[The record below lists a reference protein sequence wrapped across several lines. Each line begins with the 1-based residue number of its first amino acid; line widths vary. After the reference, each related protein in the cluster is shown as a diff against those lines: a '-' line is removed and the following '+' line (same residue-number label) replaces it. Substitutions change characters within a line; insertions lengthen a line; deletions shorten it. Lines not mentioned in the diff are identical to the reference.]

1 MQKFLRTLTL
11 VAMLCMPWVAQGQSV
26 VTIGDLTTAAN
37 NSYLPMNSLYEYS
50 YTQQIYT
57 VEEMGGPCTID
68 SITVWLYGN
77 ANLYEMPF
85 TIYMVETSKESF
97 ASTTDWETVTAADIV
112 YTGSV
117 TVHNTDAEA
126 YTFVLSTPFSY
137 SGASNLLIAFNNT
150 TGQWKSGLNGKVFGA
165 SSDPVR
171 AIYARR
177 DGTAYDPYDPVAAT
191 STTYQRNVIA
201 FGITPVAVTCAT
213 VKNLTAVDSLTTS
226 SSVTLNWRDTIN
238 EGASYSILRT
248 AGDDTAW
255 VAVPAGDTTFYS
267 YTFNGLTNNTTY
279 NFAVRAICSAT
290 DSSMVANRSVRT
302 LSTADTIT
310 TFTASGTTKRGD
322 LVFDTVNHTI
332 TVPVWYTNSLS
343 NLTLSWNLAANAA
356 AFVDT
361 TGDGS
366 YTCQVSN
373 YTVKNYLRMNTPL
386 TLRIKAEERTAYA
399 DYTLLLQPEDCVKDR
414 NFALTPERIRY
425 TATWDNPDTLVTT
438 HYFIHSATRLS
449 TEELATAEYITVTGA
464 HQYTVEGLERGTQYY
479 AYEKAACDTVWAEDS
494 VTTKGLQDCSVLDG
508 STGTSSTNG
517 YFFPGYYGWNYSG
530 NLYDLD
536 MSTSITGISAYL
548 NTGHASTGATMKVW
562 VKEVPA
568 DFAFNTTMTFEEM
581 TTGATLVYDG
591 DANFTSAN
599 VGWISFPFDQPMNVT
614 AGNQLLVLSRG
625 VACGTSGGCT
635 RKDGY
640 TSKTNKQW
648 SKRQDSSDPG
658 MSTTG
663 AVGAYRVNLQICYV
677 SETCPDVTAFGLD
690 SLSHDF
696 AAITWTASD
705 ADYCVGNQIIVSP
718 TMLDEA
724 GLEAAT
730 PVALSATAHSY
741 NATGLT
747 ADHDYYVYVKAL
759 CNGTEHPEGTSGWA
773 AYEFHTYPTVRTPEI
788 VSVDFTGKHKAT
800 LDVANTGANVGQPVN
815 YDYIASTTLLDA
827 AALAAATPTATG
839 IDTMIFDV
847 ENLASATQYFFYVRN
862 VMGTDVSP
870 WSAPDSVTMPVA
882 MPKPLYLQTSNI
894 AHNALTALWL
904 RDDANYA
911 DETAWRAAIVLHG
924 QQPAAA
930 DWVTTTNMEESSVVL
945 GYHLFLNLTADT
957 SYDIYVA
964 AFDAATG
971 MTSDTVVLDSVRT
984 AKFPGN
990 GIIVANGTA
999 TNTYVPVYGSYVDDP
1014 QRSQSIYPASMLT
1027 ALVGKNITDMRY
1039 YVSSGGSEGGS
1050 AGRDW
1055 HGKPFTVSL
1064 KVTEQANLGAAWADT
1079 TDATVVYTGEL
1090 SANVEEGMIITFNEP
1105 FTYNG
1110 GNLLVSF
1117 NMPKDS
1123 AGWNGCYFYG
1133 LSVESASRYA
1143 YGTSVTSGT
1152 AAGTVQNFLP
1162 KVMFDYEGASNCL
1175 PVTTL
1180 YVEDLTF
1187 QSANLMWYPGNE
1199 ESAWQYVISTS
1210 DSLTAAELEAAAQ
1223 PVQTNNVAL
1232 AGLLNDTAY
1241 TFYIRPVCSENEN
1254 GLWNSFHF
1262 ETEHADFY
1270 DVTVVVNDETMG
1282 SAAGMTHILAGTDT
1296 TIVATANAGFE
1307 FYKWTVNGEDVFAD
1321 TLGISVDSN
1330 MTVYAY
1336 FKYAEAT
1343 IAASAVTYW
1352 VGNGSNQAVLAI
1364 NWADTALAWGV
1375 NFSTETITVQDA
1387 MDSIAAADPRFS
1399 YTLSYGYL
1407 DDILFVENGDTLSK
1421 VMDSYWESKNNG
1433 ISDQGMFQPLAN
1445 GDFEKWAEP
1454 AAGFLYDSMF
1464 YEYEYMGETYTYTS
1478 YLYAYPMAI
1487 NAVTA
1492 PVFYNVT
1499 VSYNELMG
1507 EVTGAP
1513 EAPVFAGTEIT
1524 LTAEAYDYA
1533 HFVSWTYG
1541 DAIDTNETL
1550 VVTVNSDM
1558 DIHAN
1563 FAYNP
1568 VHVTYAVNDTTMGS
1582 ITPSGVQTYEVGAI
1596 MVVTATA
1603 NEGYHF
1609 AGWRMQ
1615 IDDVDTTVTDLGATL
1630 TDTVT
1635 PFHDGIILTALF
1647 EANAPVEVYYNVTVL
1662 SANNNMGTVTSTA
1675 SGQVLENTNVTV
1687 TATANSG
1694 YHFVA
1699 WVNANDDTVARTN
1712 VYTFTVTADVT
1723 LMAVFAENAP
1733 EDVYYNVTVL
1743 SANNNMGTV
1752 ASTASGQV
1760 LENTNVTVTA
1770 TANSGYH
1777 FVAWVNANDDT
1788 VARTNVYTFTVTA
1801 DVTLMAVFAENNPD
1815 VNYYTVTV
1823 TYDQSR
1829 GRVEGAAEY
1838 EEGSTVSL
1846 VAYPFEHYE
1855 FVAWLD
1861 ENNDTLST
1869 NTAYTITNLQSNRS
1883 LTAIFQPKTGIE
1895 DVEGVSAKVFS
1906 VDNRIVVKGAE
1917 NLNVYVY
1924 DVNGRAV
1931 CRQANAA
1938 ETVEFTMSNSGVY
1951 LVKVGNAPA
1960 KRVVVVR

>member
-1 MQKFLRTLTL
+1 MQKFLRIMMLAALMLPFASKAQTLTVHDGTATNSYVPVYGFYADAYLRCQIVYPAADLSSMSGSITGMTFYLSTPAEVVWTGTWEVKLSEVSYTSISAFDNGDATTVYTGTLDGTGETMEIVFTTPYAYNGGNLL
-11 VAMLCMPWVAQGQSV
+11 VEVSQT
-26 VTIGDLTTAAN
+26 TIGNYKSSAF
-37 NSYLPMNSLYEYS
+37 
-50 YTQQIYT
+50 
-57 VEEMGGPCTID
+57 
-68 SITVWLYGN
+68 YG
-77 ANLYEMPF
+77 
-85 TIYMVETSKESF
+85 
-97 ASTTDWETVTAADIV
+97 ETVTGA
-112 YTGSV
+112 SV
-117 TVHNTDAEA
+117 QG
-126 YTFVLSTPFSY
+126 YSYSSLSAVTATQRNFIPKTTFSY
-137 SGASNLLIAFNNT
+137 ESGEISCY
-150 TGQWKSGLNGKVFGA
+150 
-165 SSDPVR
+165 PVR
-171 AIYARR
+171 
-177 DGTAYDPYDPVAAT
+177 G
-191 STTYQRNVIA
+191 
-201 FGITPVAVTCAT
+201 
-213 VKNLTAVDSLTTS
+213 LTAVDSLTTS
-226 SSVTLNWRDTIN
+226 TSVTLNWLDTIN

-248 AGDDTAW
+248 SATDTAW

-279 NFAVRAICSAT
+279 NFAVRTICSAT
-290 DSSMVANRSVRT
+290 DSSNLANRSVRT
-302 LSTADTIT
+302 LSTADTIR
-310 TFTASGTTKRGD
+310 TFTVTGATKRGD
-322 LVFDTVNHTI
+322 LVFDTVAHTI

-343 NLTLSWNLAANAA
+343 SGFSITWNLAAGAA

-366 YTCQVSN
+366 FTCLVTATSIN
-373 YTVKNYLRMNTPL
+373 NYLRMNIPL

-399 DYTLLLQPEDCVKDR
+399 DYTLLLQSEDCVKDR

-449 TEELATAEYITVTGA
+449 AEELATADYITVTGA
-464 HQYTVEGLERGTQYY
+464 HEYTVEGLERSTKYY
-479 AYEKAACDTVWAEDS
+479 AYEKAACDTVWKEDS
-494 VTTKGLQDCSVLDG
+494 VTTKGLQDCAVLDG
-508 STGTSSTNG
+508 STGTTNTNG

-530 NLYDLD
+530 NLYALD
-536 MSTSITGISAYL
+536 MSTNITGISAYL
-548 NTGHASTGATMKVW
+548 NSGHSSTGATMKVW

-599 VGWISFPFDQPMNVT
+599 VGWVSFPFDQPMSVT

-648 SKRQDSSDPG
+648 SKRQDGSDPG

-663 AVGAYRVNLQICYV
+663 TVGAYRVNIQICYV

-718 TMLDEA
+718 TVLDEA

-730 PVALSATAHSY
+730 PVALAATAHSY
-741 NATGLT
+741 NATGLI

-759 CNGTEHPEGTSGWA
+759 CNGSEHPEGTSNWA

-800 LDVANTGANVGQPVN
+800 LYVANTGANVGQPVN
-815 YDYIASTTLLDA
+815 YDYIVSTTLLDA

-839 IDTMIFDV
+839 IDTVIFDV

-882 MPKPLYLQTSNI
+882 MPKPLALETTNV
-894 AHNALTALWL
+894 AHNALTALWI

-930 DWVTTTNMEESSVVL
+930 DWVTTTNMEEGIAVI

-957 SYDIYVA
+957 AYDIYVA

-999 TNTYVPVYGSYVDDP
+999 TNTQVPVNGSWVDDP

-1039 YVSSGGSEGGS
+1039 YANGTSFANGVNKW
-1050 AGRDW
+1050 AN
-1055 HGKPFTVSL
+1055 KPFTVSL
-1064 KVTEQANLGAAWADT
+1064 KVTEQENLGTAWADT
-1079 TDATVVYTGEL
+1079 TDATIVYTGDLAVDED
-1090 SANVEEGMIITFNEP
+1090 GMMLVTFNEP

-1123 AGWNGCYFYG
+1123 NGYQAVSFYG
-1133 LSVESASRYA
+1133 MTVDSVSRYA
-1143 YGTSVTSGT
+1143 RGADVNSGT
-1152 AAGTVQNFLP
+1152 AAGYVQNFLP
-1162 KVMFDYEGASNCL
+1162 KVMFDYEGATNCL
-1175 PVTTL
+1175 PVTRL
-1180 YVEDLTF
+1180 YAMDLTYEGV
-1187 QSANLMWYPGNE
+1187 NMMWYPGNE
-1199 ESAWQYVISTS
+1199 ETAWQYVVSTS
-1210 DSLTAAELEAAAQ
+1210 DSLTAAELETAAQ
-1223 PVQTNNVAL
+1223 PLQTSNVSL
-1232 AGLLNDTAY
+1232 AGLLSDTAY
-1241 TFYIRPVCSENEN
+1241 TFYIRPVCSATEN
-1254 GLWNSFHF
+1254 GPWSIWQF
-1262 ETEHADFY
+1262 ETEYIDFF
-1270 DVTVVVNDETMG
+1270 DVNVIVNDETMG
-1282 SAAGMTHILAGTDT
+1282 SAASMTHILTGTDT
-1296 TIVATANAGFE
+1296 MIVAEANAGFE

-1321 TLGISVDSN
+1321 TLEISVDSN

-1375 NFSTETITVQDA
+1375 RFSTETITVQDA
-1387 MDSIAAADPRFS
+1387 MDSIVAADPRFN
-1399 YTLSYGYL
+1399 YTLSNGYL

-1421 VMDSYWESKNNG
+1421 VMYSYWESKNNG
-1433 ISDQGMFQPLAN
+1433 ISDMGMFQPLAN

-1662 SANNNMGTVTSTA
+1662 SANNNMGTV
-1675 SGQVLENTNVTV
+1675 
-1687 TATANSG
+1687 
-1694 YHFVA
+1694 
-1699 WVNANDDTVARTN
+1699 
-1712 VYTFTVTADVT
+1712 
-1723 LMAVFAENAP
+1723 
-1733 EDVYYNVTVL
+1733 
-1743 SANNNMGTV
+1743 

-1869 NTAYTITNLQSNRS
+1869 NTAYTIVNLQSNRS
-1883 LTAIFQPKTGIE
+1883 LTAVFQPKTGIE

>member
-1 MQKFLRTLTL
+1 MQKFLRTLMLAALMLPFASQAQETL
-11 VAMLCMPWVAQGQSV
+11 TVFDGTNTNNYVPFNGNYADYGTRGQFIYPASELTNMVGATITQLTFYAQQATLTYGQQFTVYMKEVENTTFASASLEAMEDWSSMEVVYVGTVGVTDNQMVISLSSPYTYNGGHLMVGFQVTDWSSV
-26 VTIGDLTTAAN
+26 YASSTWIGLNQPSGT
-37 NSYLPMNSLYEYS
+37 
-50 YTQQIYT
+50 YTGIYN
-57 VEEMGGPCTID
+57 
-68 SITVWLYGN
+68 N
-77 ANLYEMPF
+77 ANSSHVWNTYVSRVTFLP
-85 TIYMVETSKESF
+85 K
-97 ASTTDWETVTAADIV
+97 TT
-112 YTGSV
+112 
-117 TVHNTDAEA
+117 
-126 YTFVLSTPFSY
+126 F
-137 SGASNLLIAFNNT
+137 
-150 TGQWKSGLNGKVFGA
+150 
-165 SSDPVR
+165 
-171 AIYARR
+171 
-177 DGTAYDPYDPVAAT
+177 
-191 STTYQRNVIA
+191 TYQA
-201 FGITPVAVTCAT
+201 GEVTCAT
-213 VKNLTAVDSLTTS
+213 VRGLTAVDSLTTS
-226 SSVTLNWRDTIN
+226 TSVTLNWRDTIN

-248 AGDDTAW
+248 AGNDTAW

-343 NLTLSWNLAANAA
+343 NLTLSWNLAAGAA

-366 YTCQVSN
+366 YTCQVTN
-373 YTVKNYLRMNTPL
+373 YTVKNYLCMNTPL

-399 DYTLLLQPEDCVKDR
+399 DYTLLLQSEDCVKDR

-449 TEELATAEYITVTGA
+449 AEELATAEYITVTGA

-479 AYEKAACDTVWAEDS
+479 AYEKAACDSVWAEDS
-494 VTTKGLQDCSVLDG
+494 VTTLNLATNATVIVAE
-508 STGTSSTNG
+508 GTATTDYVPVYG
-517 YFFPGYYGWNYSG
+517 YNYDNTQRSQSIYPASMLTELVG
-530 NLYDLD
+530 K
-536 MSTSITGISAYL
+536 TITGVQYQISGSNNPSGWYTGNYTEVVL
-548 NTGHASTGATMKVW
+548 NVNLAITEQENLSSAWDATEVTNVYTGQMA
-562 VKEVPA
+562 A
-568 DFAFNTTMTFEEM
+568 DGTI
-581 TTGATLVYDG
+581 V
-591 DANFTSAN
+591 
-599 VGWISFPFDQPMNVT
+599 FDQPFTYNG
-614 AGNQLLVLSRG
+614 GNLLVNFEMPNRAAWKRVYFYGVSSTGGSRYAYG
-625 VACGTSGGCT
+625 SSYATASGTVA
-635 RKDGY
+635 
-640 TSKTNKQW
+640 NFL
-648 SKRQDSSDPG
+648 P
-658 MSTTG
+658 MM
-663 AVGAYRVNLQICYV
+663 AVAYSVTPNA
-677 SETCPDVTAFGLD
+677 CPDVTAFGLD

-718 TMLDEA
+718 TVLDEA
-724 GLEAAT
+724 GLAAAT
-730 PVALSATAHSY
+730 PVALAATAHSY

-759 CNGTEHPEGTSGWA
+759 CNGSVHPEGTSGWA

-930 DWVTTTNMEESSVVL
+930 DWVTTTNMEESSYVL

-957 SYDIYVA
+957 AYDIYVA

-971 MTSDTVVLDSVRT
+971 ATSDTVVLDSVRT

-999 TNTYVPVYGSYVDDP
+999 TNAYAPVYGNYVDDP

-1039 YVSSGGSEGGS
+1039 YANGSSFTNGENKW
-1050 AGRDW
+1050 AN
-1055 HGKPFTVSL
+1055 KPFTVSL
-1064 KVTEQANLGAAWADT
+1064 KVTEQANLGSAWADT
-1079 TDATVVYTGEL
+1079 TDATIVYTGDLAVDED
-1090 SANVEEGMIITFNEP
+1090 GMMLVTFNEP

-1123 AGWNGCYFYG
+1123 SGYKNVYFYG
-1133 LSVESASRYA
+1133 MAVDSASRTA
-1143 YGTSVTSGT
+1143 YGTTVNSGT

-1162 KVMFDYEGASNCL
+1162 KVMFDYEGATNCL
-1175 PVTTL
+1175 PVTRL
-1180 YVEDLTF
+1180 YAMDLTYEGV
-1187 QSANLMWYPGNE
+1187 NMMWYPGNE
-1199 ESAWQYVISTS
+1199 ETAWQYVVSTS

-1223 PVQTNNVAL
+1223 PLQTSNVSL
-1232 AGLLNDTAY
+1232 SGLLSDTAY
-1241 TFYIRPVCSENEN
+1241 TFYIRPVCSATEN
-1254 GLWNSFHF
+1254 GPWNSFDF
-1262 ETEHADFY
+1262 ETEYIDFF
-1270 DVTVVVNDETMG
+1270 DVTVIVNDETMG
-1282 SAAGMTHILAGTDT
+1282 TAAGMTHILTGTDT
-1296 TIVATANAGFE
+1296 MIVAEANAGFE

-1533 HFVSWTYG
+1533 HFVNWTYG

-1582 ITPSGVQTYEVGAI
+1582 VTPSGVQTYEVGAV

-1869 NTAYTITNLQSNRS
+1869 NTAYTIVNLQSNRS
-1883 LTAIFQPKTGIE
+1883 LTAVFQPKTGIE

>member
-1 MQKFLRTLTL
+1 MLAALMLPFASQAQETLTVYDGTNTNSNVPFYGYYADYGTRSQFIYPATEL
-11 VAMLCMPWVAQGQSV
+11 SEMTGATISQLTFYASTASASFDEE
-26 VTIGDLTTAAN
+26 VTVYMKEVENTTFATAALEDW
-37 NSYLPMNSLYEYS
+37 SSM
-50 YTQQIYT
+50 
-57 VEEMGGPCTID
+57 
-68 SITVWLYGN
+68 
-77 ANLYEMPF
+77 
-85 TIYMVETSKESF
+85 TS
-97 ASTTDWETVTAADIV
+97 V
-112 YTGSV
+112 YTGTIGISDNQMV
-117 TVHNTDAEA
+117 I
-126 YTFVLSTPFSY
+126 VLSSPYTYNGGNLMIGFQVTTWGSSCPGTSWY
-137 SGASNLLIAFNNT
+137 GQNQTSGTYTAEYNNA
-150 TGQWKSGLNGKVFGA
+150 N
-165 SSDPVR
+165 SSH
-171 AIYARR
+171 
-177 DGTAYDPYDPVAAT
+177 TW
-191 STTYQRNVIA
+191 STTVSRSAFLPKVSFEYQA
-201 FGITPVAVTCAT
+201 GEVTCAT
-213 VKNLTAVDSLTTS
+213 VRGLTAVDSLTTS
-226 SSVTLNWRDTIN
+226 TSVTLNWRDTIN

-248 AGDDTAW
+248 AGNDTAW

-290 DSSMVANRSVRT
+290 DSSNVANRSVRT
-302 LSTADTIT
+302 LSTADTIR
-310 TFTASGTTKRGD
+310 TFTVTGTTKRGD

-343 NLTLSWNLAANAA
+343 SGFTISWSLAAGAA

-361 TGDGS
+361 AADGS
-366 YTCQVSN
+366 FTCQVTN
-373 YTVKNYLRMNTPL
+373 TTVKTYLRMNTPL
-386 TLRIKAEERTAYA
+386 TLRIKAEERTVYA
-399 DYTLLLQPEDCVKDR
+399 DYTLLLQSEDCVKDR

-449 TEELATAEYITVTGA
+449 EEELATAEYITVTGA

-494 VTTKGLQDCSVLDG
+494 VTTNNLATSATVIVAE
-508 STGTSSTNG
+508 GTTTTDYVPVYG
-517 YFFPGYYGWNYSG
+517 YNYDNTQRSQSIYPASMLTELVG
-530 NLYDLD
+530 K
-536 MSTSITGISAYL
+536 TITGVQYQISGSNNPSGWYTGSYTDVVL
-548 NTGHASTGATMKVW
+548 NVNLAITEQENLSSAWDATEVTNVYTGQMAT
-562 VKEVPA
+562 
-568 DFAFNTTMTFEEM
+568 
-581 TTGATLVYDG
+581 DG
-591 DANFTSAN
+591 TI
-599 VGWISFPFDQPMNVT
+599 VFDQPFTYNG
-614 AGNQLLVLSRG
+614 GNLLVNFEMPNRAAWKRVYFYGVSSTGGSRYAYG
-625 VACGTSGGCT
+625 SSYATASGTVA
-635 RKDGY
+635 
-640 TSKTNKQW
+640 NFL
-648 SKRQDSSDPG
+648 P
-658 MSTTG
+658 MM
-663 AVGAYRVNLQICYV
+663 AVAYSVTPNA
-677 SETCPDVTAFGLD
+677 CPDVTAFGLD

-730 PVALSATAHSY
+730 PVALAATAHSY

-759 CNGTEHPEGTSGWA
+759 CNGSEHPEGTSGWA

-930 DWVTTTNMEESSVVL
+930 DWVTTTNMEESSYVL

-957 SYDIYVA
+957 AYDIYVA

-971 MTSDTVVLDSVRT
+971 ATSDTVVLDSVRT

-999 TNTYVPVYGSYVDDP
+999 TNAYAPVYGNYVDDP

-1039 YVSSGGSEGGS
+1039 YANGSSFTNGENKW
-1050 AGRDW
+1050 AN
-1055 HGKPFTVSL
+1055 KPFTVSL
-1064 KVTEQANLGAAWADT
+1064 KVTEQANLGSAWADT
-1079 TDATVVYTGEL
+1079 TDATIVYTGDLAVDED
-1090 SANVEEGMIITFNEP
+1090 GMMLVTFNEP

-1123 AGWNGCYFYG
+1123 SGYKNVYFYG
-1133 LSVESASRYA
+1133 MAVDSASRTA
-1143 YGTSVTSGT
+1143 YGTTVNSGT

-1162 KVMFDYEGASNCL
+1162 KVMFDYEGATNCL
-1175 PVTTL
+1175 PVTRL
-1180 YVEDLTF
+1180 YAMDLTYEGV
-1187 QSANLMWYPGNE
+1187 NMMWYPGNE
-1199 ESAWQYVISTS
+1199 ETAWQYVVSTS
-1210 DSLTAAELEAAAQ
+1210 DSLTAAELETAAQ
-1223 PVQTNNVAL
+1223 PLQTSNVSL
-1232 AGLLNDTAY
+1232 SGLLSDTAY
-1241 TFYIRPVCSENEN
+1241 TFYIRPVCSATEN
-1254 GLWNSFHF
+1254 GPWSIWKF
-1262 ETEHADFY
+1262 ETEYIDFF
-1270 DVTVVVNDETMG
+1270 DVTVIVNDETMG
-1282 SAAGMTHILAGTDT
+1282 SAAGMTHILTGTDT
-1296 TIVATANAGFE
+1296 MIVAEANAGFE

-1499 VSYNELMG
+1499 VNYDELMG

-1533 HFVSWTYG
+1533 HFVNWTYG

-1647 EANAPVEVYYNVTVL
+1647 EANAPVE
-1662 SANNNMGTVTSTA
+1662 
-1675 SGQVLENTNVTV
+1675 
-1687 TATANSG
+1687 
-1694 YHFVA
+1694 
-1699 WVNANDDTVARTN
+1699 
-1712 VYTFTVTADVT
+1712 
-1723 LMAVFAENAP
+1723 
-1733 EDVYYNVTVL
+1733 VYYNVTVL

-1869 NTAYTITNLQSNRS
+1869 NTAYTIVNLQSNRS
-1883 LTAIFQPKTGIE
+1883 LTAVFQPKTGIE

>member
-1 MQKFLRTLTL
+1 MQKFLRIMMLAALMLPFASKAQTLTVHDGTTTNGYVPVYGYYADAYL
-11 VAMLCMPWVAQGQSV
+11 RCQIVYPAA
-26 VTIGDLTTAAN
+26 DLSSMSGSITGMTFYLSTQAAEVWTGTWEVKL
-37 NSYLPMNSLYEYS
+37 SEVS
-50 YTQQIYT
+50 YTSISAFDNGDATTVYT
-57 VEEMGGPCTID
+57 GTLDGTGETMEIVFTTPYAYNGGNLLVEVSQPTTGNYKSCAF
-68 SITVWLYGN
+68 YG
-77 ANLYEMPF
+77 
-85 TIYMVETSKESF
+85 
-97 ASTTDWETVTAADIV
+97 ETVTGA
-112 YTGSV
+112 SV
-117 TVHNTDAEA
+117 QG
-126 YTFVLSTPFSY
+126 YSYSILSAVTPTQRNFIPKTTFSY
-137 SGASNLLIAFNNT
+137 QAGE
-150 TGQWKSGLNGKVFGA
+150 
-165 SSDPVR
+165 
-171 AIYARR
+171 
-177 DGTAYDPYDPVAAT
+177 
-191 STTYQRNVIA
+191 
-201 FGITPVAVTCAT
+201 VTCFP
-213 VKNLTAVDSLTTS
+213 VKGLTAVDSLTTS
-226 SSVTLNWRDTIN
+226 SSITLNWRDTIN

-248 AGDDTAW
+248 AGNDTAW
-255 VAVPAGDTTFYS
+255 FAVPAGDTTFYS

-290 DSSMVANRSVRT
+290 DSSSAANRSART
-302 LSTADTIT
+302 LSTADTIR
-310 TFTASGTTKRGD
+310 TFTVTGATKRGD
-322 LVFDTVNHTI
+322 LVFDTVARTI

-343 NLTLSWNLAANAA
+343 SGFSITWNLAVGAA

-366 YTCQVSN
+366 FTCLVTATSI
-373 YTVKNYLRMNTPL
+373 KNYLRMNTPL
-386 TLRIKAEERTAYA
+386 TLRIKAEERTSYA
-399 DYTLLLQPEDCVKDR
+399 DYTLLLQTEDCVKDR

-449 TEELATAEYITVTGA
+449 AEELATAEYITVTGA

-494 VTTKGLQDCSVLDG
+494 VTTLNLGASAEVIVANGTNTNNYVPVYGLYADAANNHSQSIYPAEMLTELVGKEIVSLKYFVQSG
-508 STGTSSTNG
+508 SSDNWANGNWEVRIGVTSEENLSAGFVDNTNLTEV
-517 YFFPGYYGWNYSG
+517 YTG
-530 NLYDLD
+530 NLSASVADG
-536 MSTSITGISAYL
+536 MTITFAQPFTY
-548 NTGHASTGATMKVW
+548 TGGNLLIDFFKAMATGYSSCS
-562 VKEVPA
+562 
-568 DFAFNTTMTFEEM
+568 FYGQNTTTAQSRNAYGSSSNN
-581 TTGATLVYDG
+581 TR
-591 DANFTSAN
+591 NFL
-599 VGWISFPFDQPMNVT
+599 PK
-614 AGNQLLVLSRG
+614 
-625 VACGTSGGCT
+625 VAVS
-635 RKDGY
+635 Y
-640 TSKTNKQW
+640 TV
-648 SKRQDSSDPG
+648 P
-658 MSTTG
+658 
-663 AVGAYRVNLQICYV
+663 VNP
-677 SETCPDVTAFGLD
+677 CPDVTAFGLD

-718 TMLDEA
+718 TVLDEA
-724 GLEAAT
+724 GLAAAT
-730 PVALSATAHSY
+730 PVALAATAHSY

-759 CNGTEHPEGTSGWA
+759 CNGSEHPEGTSGWA

-827 AALAAATPTATG
+827 AALATATPTATG

-882 MPKPLYLQTSNI
+882 MPKPLALQTTNV
-894 AHNALTALWL
+894 AHNALTALWV

-930 DWVTTTNMEESSVVL
+930 DWVTTTNMEESSYVL
-945 GYHLFLNLTADT
+945 GYHLFLNLITDTA
-957 SYDIYVA
+957 YDIYVA

-971 MTSDTVVLDSVRT
+971 ATSDTVVLDSVRT

-999 TNTYVPVYGSYVDDP
+999 TNSYVMLRSVYQDTDH
-1014 QRSQSIYPASMLT
+1014 RSQVVYPANMLT
-1027 ALVGKNITDMRY
+1027 ALQGKTMTAMRFY
-1039 YVSSGGSEGGS
+1039 TNYVSSIRDGYGDWTENNFVLKLAVTTNENLASSWDATEGDTVFNGSISTVEGGQLVFNFD
-1050 AGRDW
+1050 A
-1055 HGKPFTVSL
+1055 PF
-1064 KVTEQANLGAAWADT
+1064 Q
-1079 TDATVVYTGEL
+1079 
-1090 SANVEEGMIITFNEP
+1090 
-1105 FTYNG
+1105 YNG
-1110 GNLLVSF
+1110 GNLLVELLYDDSF
-1117 NMPKDS
+1117 GNRYT
-1123 AGWNGCYFYG
+1123 AGSFYG
-1133 LSVESASRYA
+1133 IAADSASRYA
-1143 YGTSVTSGT
+1143 NGSAALTT

-1175 PVTTL
+1175 SVRTL

-1210 DSLTAAELEAAAQ
+1210 DSLTAAELETAAQ

-1615 IDDVDTTVTDLGATL
+1615 IDDDDTIVTDLGATL

-1662 SANNNMGTVTSTA
+1662 SANNNMGTVASTA

-1699 WVNANDDTVARTN
+1699 WVNADDDTIARTN

-1760 LENTNVTVTA
+1760 LENTNVTITA

-1869 NTAYTITNLQSNRS
+1869 NTAYTIVNLQSNRS
-1883 LTAIFQPKTGIE
+1883 LTAVFQPKTGIE

-1917 NLNVYVY
+1917 KLNVYVY

>member
-26 VTIGDLTTAAN
+26 VTIGDLTTAGN

-85 TIYMVETSKESF
+85 TIYMVETTKEAF
-97 ASTTDWETVTAADIV
+97 ASNTDWETVTSADIV

-165 SSDPVR
+165 SGDPVR

-177 DGTAYDPYDPVAAT
+177 DGTAYDPYDPAAAN
-191 STTYQRNVIA
+191 STTYQRNVIS

-226 SSVTLNWRDTIN
+226 SSVTLNWLDTVN
-238 EGASYSILRT
+238 EGATYSILRT
-248 AGDDTAW
+248 SATDTAW
-255 VAVPAGDTTFYS
+255 FAVPAGDTTFYS

-343 NLTLSWNLAANAA
+343 NLTLSWTLAANAA

-366 YTCQVSN
+366 YTCLVTATSI
-373 YTVKNYLRMNTPL
+373 KNYLRMNTPL
-386 TLRIKAEERTAYA
+386 TLRIKAQERTAYA

-414 NFALTPERIRY
+414 NFDVTAERIRY

-438 HYFIHSATRLS
+438 HYFINSTTQLSA
-449 TEELATAEYITVTGA
+449 EELATADYITVTGA
-464 HQYTVEGLERGTQYY
+464 HEYTVEGLERGTQYY
-479 AYEKAACDTVWAEDS
+479 AYEKAACDTVWAVKS
-494 VTTKGLQDCSVLDG
+494 VM
-508 STGTSSTNG
+508 TGTVVDCVDSIIVDGTTTNGNVPLYGNYAERHQRIQSIYPASMLTGLLGNTLTDIHYYVSSGSSTSWGGQTWEISLGITEMENLSNG
-517 YFFPGYYGWNYSG
+517 WVDTA
-530 NLYDLD
+530 DL
-536 MSTSITGISAYL
+536 TRVYTG
-548 NTGHASTGATMKVW
+548 
-562 VKEVPA
+562 
-568 DFAFNTTMTFEEM
+568 
-581 TTGATLVYDG
+581 TL
-591 DANFTSAN
+591 SAN
-599 VGWISFPFDQPMNVT
+599 ATDGMRIVFDQPFTYNG
-614 AGNQLLVLSRG
+614 GNLVVQFVQRVPNSYTNCYFRG
-625 VACGTSGGCT
+625 VNNGV
-635 RKDGY
+635 
-640 TSKTNKQW
+640 
-648 SKRQDSSDPG
+648 
-658 MSTTG
+658 TG
-663 AVGAYRVNLQICYV
+663 ASRFAYPVNTADLWEAAGTVANFLPKFSFSYCV
-677 SETCPDVTAFGLD
+677 PSNPCPDVTAFGLD

-718 TMLDEA
+718 TVLDEA

-730 PVALSATAHSY
+730 PVALAATAHSY
-741 NATGLT
+741 NATGLI

-800 LDVANTGANVGQPVN
+800 LYVANTGANVGQPVN
-815 YDYIASTTLLDA
+815 YDYIVSTTLLDA
-827 AALAAATPTATG
+827 AALATATPTATG
-839 IDTMIFDV
+839 IDTVIFDV
-847 ENLASATQYFFYVRN
+847 ENLASATKYFFYVRN

-930 DWVTTTNMEESSVVL
+930 DWVTTTNMEEGIAVI
-945 GYHLFLNLTADT
+945 GYHLFLNLITDTA
-957 SYDIYVA
+957 YDIYVA

-984 AKFPGN
+984 ATFPSPCETIGEGTFTTQYFLPGYYGWQYDANLYEVPQSGTIEGIAVNVASGN
-990 GIIVANGTA
+990 TNTGATLQVLVKVVDGNFAFDAATTTFENLSTDAIEIYNGTGDFG
-999 TNTYVPVYGSYVDDP
+999 TDLNNTWLSFPISTP
-1014 QRSQSIYPASMLT
+1014 LQ
-1027 ALVGKNITDMRY
+1027 
-1039 YVSSGGSEGGS
+1039 VS
-1050 AGRDW
+1050 
-1055 HGKPFTVSL
+1055 
-1064 KVTEQANLGAAWADT
+1064 
-1079 TDATVVYTGEL
+1079 
-1090 SANVEEGMIITFNEP
+1090 
-1105 FTYNG
+1105 NG
-1110 GNLLVSF
+1110 QQLLVLTKGVGCSTTGGCSRSVRYSTAIGKSWGMHQDNSDPTATSTGIVGNNRP
-1117 NMPKDS
+1117 NMQL
-1123 AGWNGCYFYG
+1123 CY
-1133 LSVESASRYA
+1133 VR
-1143 YGTSVTSGT
+1143 T
-1152 AAGTVQNFLP
+1152 
-1162 KVMFDYEGASNCL
+1162 SNCL
-1175 PVTTL
+1175 SVRTL

-1199 ESAWQYVISTS
+1199 ETAWQYVISTS
-1210 DSLTAAELEAAAQ
+1210 DSLTAAELETAAQ

-1615 IDDVDTTVTDLGATL
+1615 IDDDDTTVTDLGATL

-1662 SANNNMGTVTSTA
+1662 SANNNMGTVASTA
-1675 SGQVLENTNVTV
+1675 SGQVLENTDVTV

-1699 WVNANDDTVARTN
+1699 WVNADDDTVARTN

-1723 LMAVFAENAP
+1723 LMAVFAENA
-1733 EDVYYNVTVL
+1733 
-1743 SANNNMGTV
+1743 
-1752 ASTASGQV
+1752 
-1760 LENTNVTVTA
+1760 
-1770 TANSGYH
+1770 
-1777 FVAWVNANDDT
+1777 
-1788 VARTNVYTFTVTA
+1788 
-1801 DVTLMAVFAENNPD
+1801 PD

-1869 NTAYTITNLQSNRS
+1869 NTAYTIINLQSNRS
-1883 LTAIFQPKTGIE
+1883 LTAVFQPKTGIE